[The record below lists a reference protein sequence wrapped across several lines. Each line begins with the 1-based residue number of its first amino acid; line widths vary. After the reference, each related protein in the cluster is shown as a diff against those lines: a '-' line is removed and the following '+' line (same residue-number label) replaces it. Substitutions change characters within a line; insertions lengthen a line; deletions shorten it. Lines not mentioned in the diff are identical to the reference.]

1 MMERDRLEN
10 SGFGD
15 QLMELQQTSW
25 AIEKIRCGSFKLDMC
40 FLYNDDNNEI
50 LQWCQGTIIKIIKE
64 KETFVIVAVKWE
76 EECLKPGDMKV
87 TTERL
92 KKSKWNPTTHEHGSW
107 RENLH
112 HLTKTT
118 DNI

>member
-1 MMERDRLEN
+1 
-10 SGFGD
+10 
-15 QLMELQQTSW
+15 MELKQTSW
-25 AIEKIRCGSFKLDMC
+25 AIENEKIRCGSFKLDMC

-92 KKSKWNPTTHEHGSW
+92 KKSKWNPTTHEPMSIDHGG
-107 RENLH
+107 
-112 HLTKTT
+112 KTC
-118 DNI
+118 II